1 MTVTDAKGYA
11 GVLMNEVSELMIYN
25 GRTAREAWSKK
36 PYNCQNID
44 IQRNKEKLQHIMS
57 FLEGMYYG
65 YDESKEG
72 YVFPKKEEGED
83 DNGKDKDI

>member
-1 MTVTDAKGYA
+1 MTVTDAKGYVA
-11 GVLMNEVSELMIYN
+11 ILMNEVSELMIYN

-44 IQRNKEKLQHIMS
+44 IQRDKEKLQHIMS
-57 FLEGMYYG
+57 FLKDMYYG

-83 DNGKDKDI
+83 NNGKDKDI